1 MILRMLLFRA
11 SSKIRKFW
19 LVLLFGNEIFLL
31 AHALCQNFTIQISD
45 IIVNVTHASDS
56 KLILDENVSSG
67 DNLHKSESQ
76 RVARLEVMPCKRAI
90 IMDY

>member
-19 LVLLFGNEIFLL
+19 LVLLFGNKIFLL

-90 IMDY
+90 ILDY